1 MDDTPPRA
9 PIPSPPATFAAPAGA
24 SAAAGVAAAAGQPDL
39 LLDSIADA
47 VVAFDRDWRFTY
59 VNRPAERLFRR
70 SRAELLG
77 RAIRDCCPELDGSP
91 SYQAGVEAA
100 ASGEPR
106 TSTAFHAP
114 LACWLEARVFPH
126 AGGLAILFRDV
137 SSEREQSAQLE
148 YHAGHD
154 YLTGLPN
161 RRRCTQVLADAVAE
175 AAAAR
180 AAAAGGSDDGG
191 DGSDD
196 GSGSGSDGARDGV
209 AVLFVD
215 LDRFK
220 EVNDAFGHAAGDALL
235 REVAER
241 FLALLGPDAFVARV
255 GGDEFV
261 FVLRCA
267 HAGQAERFAGT
278 ILAGVSHPFQ
288 VEGHTVLLGAS
299 VGIAQWPEA
308 GSGAD
313 TLLNH
318 ADAAMYAAKGAGR
331 FQFRTFHRDLAHG
344 MRQRLQ
350 LRADLLAALA
360 DDQLVLHF
368 QPQWSLPDARL
379 VGAEA
384 LLRWQHPVHGLL
396 LPGAFLDVVL
406 ESPLEAAVGMWV
418 MRAVCGQI
426 AGWRREGLPVP
437 KISLNLS
444 ARQLVMPG
452 LAGVLTG
459 LASEHRVPCA
469 LLDVEVTENALMT
482 DLDNA
487 AAALGELKRAGISAS
502 LDDFGSGYS
511 SLAYLTRLPVDTLKV
526 DKSFVAALGRAPE
539 ALAVMRGV
547 IALARSLGLRSLAEG
562 VENEAQQRLLADEGC
577 DAAQGFLL
585 GRPLPPAEFAAVMR
599 GGGATGRG

>member
-1 MDDTPPRA
+1 MADM
-9 PIPSPPATFAAPAGA
+9 AAH
-24 SAAAGVAAAAGQPDL
+24 AAAGPAAP
-39 LLDSIADA
+39 LLDCVADA
-47 VVAFDRDWRFTY
+47 IVALDRDWRFTY
-59 VNRPAERLFRR
+59 VNETAERLFRR

-77 RAIRDCCPELDGSP
+77 RGLRDCCPELDGSP
-91 SYQAGVEAA
+91 CYQAGLEAA

-106 TSTAFHAP
+106 ACTAFHAP
-114 LACWLEARVFPH
+114 LASWLEARVFPH
-126 AGGLAILFRDV
+126 AGGLTILLRDV

-175 AAAAR
+175 AE
-180 AAAAGGSDDGG
+180 AAAAGAAAG
-191 DGSDD
+191 DGADD
-196 GSGSGSDGARDGV
+196 AHAGGV

-220 EVNDAFGHAAGDALL
+220 EVNDAFGHAAGDTLL
-235 REVAER
+235 REVAGR
-241 FLALLGPDAFVARV
+241 FRALLTPDVFVARV

-261 FVLRCA
+261 FILCRA
-267 HAGQAERFAGT
+267 RAGQAERFAGS

-288 VEGHTVLLGAS
+288 VEGHAVLLGAS
-299 VGIAQWPEA
+299 VGIAQWPQA
-308 GSGAD
+308 GSSAD

-396 LPGAFLDVVL
+396 LPGAFLDVIL

-426 AGWRREGLPVP
+426 AGWRRAGLPVP

-452 LAGVLTG
+452 LAGVLAG

-585 GRPLPPAEFAAVMR
+585 GRPLPAAEFAAVMR
-599 GGGATGRG
+599 GGGAAGRG

>member
-1 MDDTPPRA
+1 MDDTPPRTS
-9 PIPSPPATFAAPAGA
+9 IPSPSSAFAAPAGA
-24 SAAAGVAAAAGQPDL
+24 SAAADVTAAAGQPDL

-47 VVAFDRDWRFTY
+47 VVAFDGDWRFTY
-59 VNRPAERLFRR
+59 VNQPAERLFGRA
-70 SRAELLG
+70 RAELLG

-91 SYQAGVEAA
+91 SYRAGLEAA
-100 ASGEPR
+100 ASGESR
-106 TSTAFHAP
+106 TCTAFHAP

-126 AGGLAILFRDV
+126 AGGLAILLRDV

-175 AAAAR
+175 AAGDDAR
-180 AAAAGGSDDGG
+180 A
-191 DGSDD
+191 
-196 GSGSGSDGARDGV
+196 GV

-220 EVNDAFGHAAGDALL
+220 EVNDAFGHAAGDTLL
-235 REVAER
+235 REVAGR
-241 FLALLGPDAFVARV
+241 FQALLAPDAFVARV

-261 FVLRCA
+261 FILRRA
-267 HAGQAERFAGT
+267 HGGQAERFAGT
-278 ILAGVSHPFQ
+278 ILASVSHPFQ

-308 GSGAD
+308 GSSAD

-396 LPGAFLDVVL
+396 MPGAFLDVAL

-426 AGWRREGLPVP
+426 AGWRSEGLPVP

-452 LAGVLTG
+452 LARVLTS
-459 LASEHRVPCA
+459 LASEHQVPCA

-487 AAALGELKRAGISAS
+487 AAALGELKQAGISAS

-585 GRPLPPAEFAAVMR
+585 GMPLPPAEFAAVMR
-599 GGGATGRG
+599 GGAAAGRG